1 MTRGPAGVLVLH
13 ASDELYGSDRVLL
26 DVLTRLDRDRLRP
39 LVALPDDVPGGG
51 ALSAALTGAGIEVER
66 HPLGV
71 LRRRYLRPDGLPLLA
86 ARLLA
91 DRRRLSRLA
100 RERAIELVYSNTV
113 AVQAGGLVAR
123 RLRLPHVWHVH
134 EIVERPAAVA
144 RLLRASLR
152 ANADRR
158 IAISQAVADWIGLPG
173 TRVIRNGLDEP
184 RLPAGERAARR
195 RELLDGRAGPLVGW
209 VNRVSAWK
217 GQVEF
222 VAFARRAAARW
233 PDAVFVL
240 AGGAPPGSEALVADL
255 RRELA
260 ADSAGGRIR
269 YLGEVADGPR
279 LIAALDVLVACPTRP
294 EPLGRVAQ
302 EALWHGVPV
311 LAVRTG
317 GLPELV
323 REGTTG
329 VLVDG
334 PGPEAMAAGLDALL
348 DGDRLER
355 MGAAAR
361 EDAVARFG
369 VDAFVRQVEEELLAA
384 LDEAPVS
391 PPAAR

>member
-1 MTRGPAGVLVLH
+1 
-13 ASDELYGSDRVLL
+13 
-26 DVLTRLDRDRLRP
+26 
-39 LVALPDDVPGGG
+39 
-51 ALSAALTGAGIEVER
+51 VER

-100 RERAIELVYSNTV
+100 RERAVALVYSNTV

-123 RLRLPHVWHVH
+123 RLGLPHVWHVH

-144 RLLRASLR
+144 RLLRATLR

-158 IAISQAVADWIGLPG
+158 IAISQAVADWIGIPG
-173 TRVIRNGLDEP
+173 TRVIQNGLDEP
-184 RLPAGERAARR
+184 RPSAADRAARR

-217 GQVEF
+217 GQGEF
-222 VAFARRAAARW
+222 AAFARRAAARW

-255 RRELA
+255 RRSLA
-260 ADSAGGRIR
+260 GDSAGGRIR
-269 YLGEVADGPR
+269 YLGEVADGPG

-323 REGTTG
+323 RDGTTG

-334 PGPEAMAAGLDALL
+334 PGPEALTAGLAALL
-348 DGDRLER
+348 EGGRLAA

-361 EDAVARFG
+361 EDAAARFG

-384 LDEAPVS
+384 LDGAAVS
-391 PPAAR
+391 PRAAR